1 MKELRF
7 HGRGGQGTVVAS
19 KIFASAAFR
28 QGFWVQSFPQFGVER
43 RGAPVQAFLRLG
55 RPDEPFVR
63 SGVQNPD
70 VIVVLDPTL
79 LSLGILEDLRAE
91 GTVLLNLPQ
100 PPESLALPEGAR
112 VFWVDASGIARKH
125 RLGSATAPIVNTAM
139 MGALARILGVDLE
152 HVLTSIAEEV
162 PVRVDDNQKAARDAW
177 DAVSE
182 VAVQTIRTNG
192 HHRQSLP
199 TVEDLPD
206 VTISSA
212 STRANPTGF
221 WRNMRP
227 VLDEKAGP
235 CEKACPLGNPI
246 PRYMNAI
253 QQGDLEEAARILLER
268 NPFPAITGRVCP
280 ALCEVGCNR
289 RKLEGSVNIKNIE
302 RFLGDRFGAL
312 KVQPPEK
319 ETGKSVAVVGSGP
332 AGLTVAFFLRKAGHR
347 VVVLEKDDAPGGI
360 LRYGIPEYRLPNR
373 VVDEEVAH
381 LQAMGVEFRTGV
393 TVGQDVTVEDLREEH
408 DAVVLAIGAHEERR
422 MGIPGEE
429 HTLSGLAFLRA
440 VAQGSWKASGRRV
453 AVIGGG
459 NVAMDVARVARKLGL
474 EPVVLYRRT
483 RKEMPAIEEEIAH
496 AEADG
501 IPFEFLVQPVAVE
514 KTDEGLKVRLQ
525 KMKLGEKDKS
535 GRPRPVPIE
544 GAVEERTFDLVIRAI
559 GERPA
564 FRYLPEAL
572 LGEDGWI
579 RADKHTGATA
589 LPGVFAGGDLVE
601 GPSLVVKAMAWGY
614 RIARAV
620 DHYLTTGEL
629 PAREP
634 VRKTASLAFIRLDAF
649 LPKAR
654 LEVSRQVTVNET
666 GELSLSQ
673 EEVTTWD
680 EAQVVEEASRCFVC
694 GTCNGCTVCAT
705 FCPDAVITMNGKPV
719 IDYDHCK
726 GCGICV
732 EECPRAALS
741 MVDERV
747 EVRP

>member
-55 RPDEPFVR
+55 EPGEAFVR
-63 SGVQNPD
+63 SGIQNPD

-79 LSLGILEDLRAE
+79 LSLGILNDLRD
-91 GTVLLNLPQ
+91 GGVVILNLPG
-100 PPESLALPEGAR
+100 PPEDLTLPVRAR

-139 MGALARILGVDLE
+139 MGALARVLDVDLE
-152 HVLTSIAEEV
+152 HVLASIAEEV
-162 PVRVDDNQKAARDAW
+162 PVRVEDNQKAAQEAW
-177 DAVSE
+177 ES
-182 VAVQTIRTNG
+182 VAEASVQTVHTNG
-192 HHRQSLP
+192 HRMRSLP

-206 VTISSA
+206 VTISST
-212 STRANPTGF
+212 STRVNLTGF

-253 QQGDLEEAARILLER
+253 QQGDLEEAARILMER
-268 NPFPAITGRVCP
+268 NPLPAVTGRVCP

-289 RKLEGSVNIKNIE
+289 RKLEGSVNIKNVE
-302 RFLGDRFGAL
+302 RFLGDRFSHL
-312 KVQPPEK
+312 KARPPEK
-319 ETGKSVAVVGSGP
+319 ETGKRVAVVGSGP
-332 AGLTVAFFLRKAGHR
+332 AGLTAAYFLRKAGHT
-347 VVVLEKDDAPGGI
+347 VVVFEKDDAPGGI

-373 VVDEEVAH
+373 VVDQEIAH
-381 LQAMGVEFRTGV
+381 LQAMGITFRTGV
-393 TVGQDVTVEDLREEH
+393 TLGKDLTVEDLQRDY

-429 HTLSGLAFLRA
+429 FSMSGLEFLRS
-440 VAQGSWKASGRRV
+440 VAKGTWKGEGRRV

-459 NVAMDVARVARKLGL
+459 NVAMDVARVAKKLGL

-501 IPFEFLVQPVAVE
+501 IPFEFLVQPVAIE
-514 KTDEGLKVRLQ
+514 KTPDGLTLRLQ
-525 KMKLGEKDKS
+525 KMKLGEKDRS

-544 GAVEERTFDLVIRAI
+544 GAVEERTFDIVIRAI

-564 FRYLPEAL
+564 FRFLPDTL

-579 RADKHTGATA
+579 KADKHTGATA

-601 GPSLVVKAMAWGY
+601 GPSLVVKAMAWGH

-629 PAREP
+629 PAKEP

-649 LPKAR
+649 APKPR
-654 LEVSRQVTVNET
+654 LEVSRTLTVRET
-666 GELSLSQ
+666 GELSLQQ
-673 EEVTTWD
+673 EEVATWE
-680 EAQVVEEASRCFVC
+680 EAQVLEEASRCFVC

-705 FCPDAVITMNGKPV
+705 FCPDAVITMNGKPQ

-747 EVRP
+747 EVWR

>member
-55 RPDEPFVR
+55 QPGEPFVR
-63 SGVQNPD
+63 SGIQNPD

-79 LSLGILEDLRAE
+79 LTLGILNDLRK
-91 GTVLLNLPQ
+91 GGLVLLNLPE
-100 PPESLALPEGAR
+100 PPQSLALPENAR
-112 VFWVDASGIARKH
+112 VFWVDASAIARKH
-125 RLGSATAPIVNTAM
+125 RLGSPTSPIVNTAM
-139 MGALARILGVDLE
+139 MGALARILDVDLD
-152 HVLTSIAEEV
+152 HVLASIAEEV
-162 PVRVDDNQKAARDAW
+162 PVRVEDNQQAARDAW
-177 DAVSE
+177 E
-182 VAVQTIRTNG
+182 MVQEAHVNVLTSNG
-192 HHRQSLP
+192 TRKKPLP
-199 TVEDLPD
+199 TVEELPD
-206 VTISSA
+206 VTISST
-212 STRANPTGF
+212 STRENRTGF

-268 NPFPAITGRVCP
+268 NPFPAVTGRVCP

-289 RKLEGSVNIKNIE
+289 RKLEGSVNIKNVE
-302 RFLGDRFGAL
+302 RFLGDRFGHLKAL
-312 KVQPPEK
+312 PPRE
-319 ETGKSVAVVGSGP
+319 ETGRRVAVVGSGP
-332 AGLTVAFFLRKAGHR
+332 AGLTAAYFLRKAGHA
-347 VVVLEKDDAPGGI
+347 VTVFEKDDAPGGI
-360 LRYGIPEYRLPNR
+360 LRYGIPEYRLPNS
-373 VVDEEVAH
+373 VVDQEIAH
-381 LQAMGVEFRTGV
+381 LERMGITFRTGV
-393 TVGQDVTVEDLREEH
+393 TVGKDLTVEDLRKDH
-408 DAVVLAIGAHEERR
+408 DAVVLAIGAHEERH

-429 HTLSGLAFLRA
+429 HTLSGLEFLRA
-440 VAQGSWKASGRRV
+440 VARGTWKGEGRRV

-459 NVAMDVARVARKLGL
+459 NVAMDVARVAKKLGL

-501 IPFEFLVQPVAVE
+501 IPFEFLVQPVAIE
-514 KTDEGLKVRLQ
+514 KTPDGLRVRLQ

-544 GAVEERTFDLVIRAI
+544 GAVEERTFDIVIRAI

-564 FRYLPEAL
+564 FGYLPEEL
-572 LGEDGWI
+572 LGDDGWI
-579 RADKHTGATA
+579 QADRHTGATR

-620 DHYLTTGEL
+620 DHYLATGEL
-629 PAREP
+629 PEKEP

-649 LPKAR
+649 LTRP
-654 LEVSRQVTVNET
+654 RQEAERQITVDER
-666 GELSLSQ
+666 GELALAR
-673 EEVTTWD
+673 EEVITWD
-680 EAQVVEEASRCFVC
+680 EARVLEEASRCFVC

-705 FCPDAVITMNGKPV
+705 FCPDAVIAMNGKPV

-732 EECPRAALS
+732 DECPRAALS

-747 EVRP
+747 EVWS